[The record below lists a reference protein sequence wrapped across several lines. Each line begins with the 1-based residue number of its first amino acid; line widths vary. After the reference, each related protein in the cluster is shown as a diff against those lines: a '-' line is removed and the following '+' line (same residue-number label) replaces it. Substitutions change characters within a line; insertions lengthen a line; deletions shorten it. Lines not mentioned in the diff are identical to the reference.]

1 MHHELVRQAQRGD
14 ADAFTTLVASAID
27 GLYGTARLILRS
39 DDRAQDAV
47 QDALI
52 KAWLGIRGLREPDRF
67 DAWLRRLVVH
77 ACYDASRRESHRR
90 VAEIPAL
97 EGAGPATPDTQGDVA
112 LHDQLERGF
121 RRLAPDQRAV
131 LVVHHY
137 LDLADGEAAQVL
149 GIPIGTMKSRLSRAT
164 SALRA
169 SLEADERRPI
179 LAKEGAR

>member
-1 MHHELVRQAQRGD
+1 MHQDLVRRAQNGD
-14 ADAFTTLVASAID
+14 KDAFTTLVAHAID
-27 GLYGTARLILRS
+27 GLYATARLILRS

-52 KAWLGIRGLREPDRF
+52 RAWLGIRGLREPDRF
-67 DAWLRRLVVH
+67 EAWLRRLVVH
-77 ACYDASRRESHRR
+77 ACYDASRREIRHR
-90 VAEIPAL
+90 VVEVPAL
-97 EGAGPATPDTQGDVA
+97 EGTDAATADSQVDVA

-121 RRLAPDQRAV
+121 RRLRPDQRAV

-137 LDLADGEAAQVL
+137 LDLPDAEAAAVL
-149 GIPIGTMKSRLSRAT
+149 GVPVGTMKSRLNRAT

-169 SLEADERRPI
+169 SLEADERRHV